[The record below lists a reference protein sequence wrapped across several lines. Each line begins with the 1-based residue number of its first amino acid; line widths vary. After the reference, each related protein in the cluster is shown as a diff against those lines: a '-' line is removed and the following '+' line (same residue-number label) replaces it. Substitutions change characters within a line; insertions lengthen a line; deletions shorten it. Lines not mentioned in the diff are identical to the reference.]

1 MDARARREGD
11 TVREEGETDRE
22 GGSIDKEPGMV
33 GVARELLVGGVARE
47 LGGCPDFAV
56 N

>member
-1 MDARARREGD
+1 MDARAGREGD
-11 TVREEGETDRE
+11 TVQEGETDRE
-22 GGSIDKEPGMV
+22 GGSKDKEPGME
-33 GVARELLVGGVARE
+33 GVARELQVGGVARE